1 MFKLIYQIF
10 RGIIILPLA
19 VVLMILLSNYE
30 DSKKVEEA
38 SNVNET
44 VSPTLITAPARID
57 NSDVIMGAINGSQM
71 Q

>member
-19 VVLMILLSNYE
+19 VVLMILLNSYE
-30 DSKKVEEA
+30 DSK
-38 SNVNET
+38 
-44 VSPTLITAPARID
+44 TAPTRID

-71 Q
+71 